1 LNSRSLRLKLLSGE
15 STAEVTEEER
25 QMKRTLI
32 VVAVVVVAALVVWRM
47 TSGDGSSAGAVYEF
61 AKIERGDLED
71 VISATGTISAVGTV
85 EVGTQVSGRLSD
97 IFVDFNDSVR
107 EGQVLALID
116 TTFLAASVKDARAN
130 VMKAEAQ
137 LNLEQIE
144 FSRAEDLLKR
154 GLVSEADHQD
164 ASAQLA
170 SARASVLSAEAALD
184 RAKTNL
190 DYAVITSPISGTVIE
205 RSVEP
210 GQTVAASLSAPV
222 LFIIAEDLSD
232 MEIHV
237 LVDESDIGRVKVGQ
251 EVRFTVDAYYEEEF
265 WGEVRQIRLLPETVS
280 NVVNYTVV
288 VDAPN
293 ERGLLLPGMT
303 ATADFLIEHREDV
316 LLVGNAALKLSPTMA
331 MWGALRE
338 NMQGRTP
345 PGAGGD
351 ARPSDAE
358 AAPPDVDGGG
368 ERVDRGVAT
377 GEVQAG
383 SASAGQ
389 GRQAAERSN
398 GGAMRG
404 ASGGSPMDAMMVA
417 AGIDPAN
424 GGVLWYLD
432 ENGKL
437 AIVPV
442 EKGATDGS
450 KTEIAIGRDVHE
462 GMQVITAVIETEDS
476 EGGSK
481 NPLAT
486 TPFGRRRR

>member
-1 LNSRSLRLKLLSGE
+1 
-15 STAEVTEEER
+15 
-25 QMKRTLI
+25 
-32 VVAVVVVAALVVWRM
+32 
-47 TSGDGSSAGAVYEF
+47 
-61 AKIERGDLED
+61 
-71 VISATGTISAVGTV
+71 
-85 EVGTQVSGRLSD
+85 
-97 IFVDFNDSVR
+97 
-107 EGQVLALID
+107 
-116 TTFLAASVKDARAN
+116 
-130 VMKAEAQ
+130 MKAEAQ
-137 LNLEQIE
+137 LNLEQVE
-144 FSRAEDLLKR
+144 FSRAEDLLER
-154 GLVSEADHQD
+154 GMVSEAEHQD

-251 EVRFTVDAYYEEEF
+251 EVRFTVDAYYDEEF
-265 WGEVRQIRLLPETVS
+265 WGEVRQIRLLPQTVS

-288 VDAPN
+288 VDAAN

-303 ATADFLIEHREDV
+303 ATADFLIEHRTDV
-316 LLVGNAALKLSPTMA
+316 LLAPNAALKLSPTMA
-331 MWGALRE
+331 MWGALLE
-338 NMQGRTP
+338 NMQGRRPSGAAGDASPGDTEAAAP
-345 PGAGGD
+345 GGQGAGGQANLD
-351 ARPSDAE
+351 IARSDA
-358 AAPPDVDGGG
+358 G
-368 ERVDRGVAT
+368 
-377 GEVQAG
+377 AG
-383 SASAGQ
+383 SAPGVQ
-389 GRQAAERSN
+389 GRDAGAQGREATGSASSAMAGAA
-398 GGAMRG
+398 
-404 ASGGSPMDAMMVA
+404 GGSPMDAMMTA

-450 KTEIAIGRDVHE
+450 KTEIVRGRNVRD
-462 GMQVITAVIETEDS
+462 GMQVITVVTEAAEDD
-476 EGGSK
+476 GGSR
-481 NPLAT
+481 NPLAAG
-486 TPFGRRRR
+486 PFGRRRR